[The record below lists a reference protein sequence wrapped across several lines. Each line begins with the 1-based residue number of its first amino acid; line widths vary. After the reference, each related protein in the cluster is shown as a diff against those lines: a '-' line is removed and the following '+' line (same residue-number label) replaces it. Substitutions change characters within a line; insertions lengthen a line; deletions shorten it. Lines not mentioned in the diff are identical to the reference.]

1 MSPSLFIAATIRAS
15 PAAARCVTPLR
26 SRRSSAGGV
35 AVSCLNWSATTGAV
49 AMSSSPARCATQT
62 SDRGLLVV
70 HRTGRGPFASGD
82 GRGLSGIR
90 LLLVRALLG
99 ACLLA
104 PGIAPP
110 VPADLVV
117 LLGVLGAV
125 GVVALL
131 GLLAV
136 VGALLLL
143 LFVRLAAVRVLGLI
157 GAAVVGLL
165 LRGLGAV
172 GGVVAVAGRGW
183 WAAVLTGSSRRR
195 HGAVCRVRR
204 APCRARPGRTREG
217 CCRCLPGNGA

>member
-1 MSPSLFIAATIRAS
+1 MPLSLFIAATIRAS

-104 PGIAPP
+104 PGIASP
-110 VPADLVV
+110 VPADLVA
-117 LLGVLGAV
+117 LPRVLGAV

-131 GLLAV
+131 GFLAV
-136 VGALLLL
+136 VGALLFL
-143 LFVRLAAVRVLGLI
+143 LFLGLVAVRVLG
-157 GAAVVGLL
+157 VVGLL
-165 LRGLGAV
+165 LLGFVA
-172 GGVVAVAGRGW
+172 GVVAV
-183 WAAVLTGSSRRR
+183 
-195 HGAVCRVRR
+195 
-204 APCRARPGRTREG
+204 
-217 CCRCLPGNGA
+217 

>member
-1 MSPSLFIAATIRAS
+1 MPLSLFIAATIRAS

-35 AVSCLNWSATTGAV
+35 AVSRLRCSTTTGTV
-49 AMSSSPARCATQT
+49 AMSSSPASCATQT
-62 SDRGLLVV
+62 SARGRLVV
-70 HRTGRGPFASGD
+70 HRTGRGPFASWD
-82 GRGLSGIR
+82 GRELSGIR

-104 PGIAPP
+104 PGIASP

-117 LLGVLGAV
+117 LSRVLGAV

-136 VGALLLL
+136 VDALLFL
-143 LFVRLAAVRVLGLI
+143 LFLALVAVRVLGVV

-165 LRGLGAV
+165 LRGLVAV
-172 GGVVAVAGRGW
+172 GGVVAAAGRGW

-195 HGAVCRVRR
+195 HR
-204 APCRARPGRTREG
+204 A
-217 CCRCLPGNGA
+217 